1 MSYLDKAITYVGQ
14 IRKPKISQDENK
26 GIDRAENA
34 AEIQEDEEP
43 MYSSADVITLM
54 PNFFAEKTGMVYVL
68 QLKILS

>member
-14 IRKPKISQDENK
+14 IRKPKTSQDENK
-26 GIDRAENA
+26 GIDAEDA

-54 PNFFAEKTGMVYVL
+54 PNFFAEKNRMVYVL
-68 QLKILS
+68 LLKTQN